1 MNNAA
6 ENERKQ
12 GHARRGNFW
21 PWLVFAALVAAA
33 GFLSFSLQ
41 RHFQTL
47 EGQMTDVREQLDETL
62 ERLGEVS
69 ERSQDAIE
77 RATQAEQNA
86 QQAALGRTRAEQSS
100 AAAAEDAAAARQEA
114 DVATRQARL
123 AREEAD
129 RIRQQREQEIE
140 RMRVALSQ
148 IAETE
153 RTALGLVMSLGSDSI
168 RFDFDQAVI
177 RPQDREL
184 LSRIAGV
191 LLASYGY
198 RIHVYGHTDD
208 IGTDEY
214 NQGLSE
220 RRARAV
226 RDYFVEVGI
235 DPEII
240 SSRGYGKS
248 TPRVPGTSQEARSR
262 NRRVEIG
269 IIDTVI
275 DYEGIVARSEP

>member
-1 MNNAA
+1 MNSAA
-6 ENERKQ
+6 DDERKQ

-21 PWLVFAALVAAA
+21 QWFVFLALVVAV
-33 GFLSFSLQ
+33 GFLAFTLQ

-47 EGQMTDVREQLDETL
+47 DEQMTEVQGQLQETL
-62 ERLGEVS
+62 ARLGEVS
-69 ERSQDAIE
+69 DRSQDAIE

-100 AAAAEDAAAARQEA
+100 IAAAEDAATARQEA
-114 DVATRQARL
+114 NVATQQARL

-198 RIHVYGHTDD
+198 RIHIYGHTDD
-208 IGTDEY
+208 IGTEEY
-214 NQGLSE
+214 NQDLSE

-240 SSRGYGKS
+240 SNRGYGKS
-248 TPRVPGTSQEARSR
+248 TPRVAGTSQEARSR